1 MRGFKFLSG
10 VFLSVIIFAGCL
22 RVNTTIN
29 VNPDGSGTI
38 EEIVFMKGE
47 VLEMIRQF
55 ASSFDESGEAEEFS
69 FYKEEEQK
77 NKAGEYGEGVMF
89 LNGEEIFE
97 TGWEGYKVTYSFS
110 DINKLKL
117 DPSPDNKVNLG
128 DEVPEETEADRQFI
142 TFNFKKGNPS
152 ELNITFPLRDFD
164 DANTTESQ
172 ETVEADTTD
181 EGMTEMFKRMF
192 DGMRISVNVNVNGN
206 ISETNASFIE
216 GTNLTLMD
224 IDFANLLK
232 NEDMVKKLESK
243 KPESLEE
250 FREITKDI
258 DGIKIEFNDEVK
270 VKFR

>member
-1 MRGFKFLSG
+1 MRGFKLLSG
-10 VFLSVIIFAGCL
+10 VFLLVITLTGCL

-38 EEIVFMKGE
+38 EETVFIKGE
-47 VLEMIRQF
+47 ILDMIRQF

-128 DEVPEETEADRQFI
+128 DEVPEETEAERQFI
-142 TFNFKKGNPS
+142 TFNFRKGNPS
-152 ELNITFPLRDFD
+152 ELNITFPLRDLD
-164 DANTTESQ
+164 DPKTTESP

-192 DGMRISVNVNVNGN
+192 DGMRISVNVSVNGN
-206 ISETNASFIE
+206 ITETNASFLE
-216 GTNLTLMD
+216 GTKLTLMD
-224 IDFANLLK
+224 IDFSNLLV
-232 NEDMVKKLESK
+232 NDDIVKKLESK
-243 KPESLEE
+243 KPESIEE

-258 DGIKIEFNDEVK
+258 EGIKIEFNDNVK